1 MVLCFCVHFSKK
13 LDFPVWFYRQT
24 RIMDLARMT
33 ASRTSQQV
41 QLRQTA
47 RGSHQSNGE
56 VENFIGRVGGLFRT
70 MREALE
76 THYGPLDDSHFLL
89 QWLSRHC
96 AFLLTRLSVHDNGKT
111 SYELLKAVPYQDQL
125 MDYGEQV
132 LAKMNR
138 ETNKGRSDWIQGFW
152 LGRTSISTEH
162 LIHTSQGIVKSRTV
176 RRVPLQDRW
185 TSVELQLSGFPPW
198 SPTKEKEREG
208 GWKRS
213 LEGEFMP
220 EGLPG
225 PSQRQGNANSRKLQL
240 FYNQCG
246 RTPGCTSCLQGT
258 FGRHHSRVCV
268 ERQ

>member
-1 MVLCFCVHFSKK
+1 M
-13 LDFPVWFYRQT
+13 
-24 RIMDLARMT
+24 
-33 ASRTSQQV
+33 
-41 QLRQTA
+41 
-47 RGSHQSNGE
+47 
-56 VENFIGRVGGLFRT
+56 
-70 MREALE
+70 
-76 THYGPLDDSHFLL
+76 
-89 QWLSRHC
+89 
-96 AFLLTRLSVHDNGKT
+96 HDNGKT
-111 SYELLKAVPYQDQL
+111 SYELLKAIPYQDQL

-258 FGRHHSRVCV
+258 FGRHHSRTCV
-268 ERQ
+268 ERQKAFHNGSLQEEQGNEEELAIPAVPQVDEDMPLAEPEAVEPKRSLEEAKVSGEEEEERRRVKQRVEAVVVTTDF